1 MIKFKNFKKIGRALL
16 VTAFWLSVWAIA
28 AYRFGKPLLFP
39 SPVSVLKTLIELL
52 GTKEFYLATGNSL
65 ANILLGTV
73 SAILCA
79 CILVIIT
86 SRIHFVRDLIHPV
99 MAVVKATPVASFI
112 ILMLLFLGPIK
123 VPAFITFLIVLPIVW
138 TNLDQGVKS
147 IDPQLQEVAK
157 MYRFS
162 LAKRLC
168 VLIFPSVKPYFL
180 SACKT
185 AIGLAWKAG
194 VAAEIIAMPPKTI
207 GTMIG
212 EAKLYIMSAEMFAW
226 TLTVVLLS
234 LAIEFGVSY
243 LFSKLDASNVKKE
256 VIQDAKNN

>member
-1 MIKFKNFKKIGRALL
+1 MKTLKKIGRVLL
-16 VTAFWLSVWAIA
+16 VAAFWLGVWALA
-28 AYRFGKPLLFP
+28 AHNFGKPLLFP
-39 SPVSVLKTLIELL
+39 SPFSVLKTLGELL
-52 GTKEFYLATGNSL
+52 QTKEFYIATGTSL
-65 ANILLGTV
+65 GNILFGTIA
-73 SAILCA
+73 AIFCA
-79 CILVIIT
+79 CLLVIVT
-86 SRIHFVRDLIHPV
+86 SKIRFVRELIYPV

-112 ILMLLFLGPIK
+112 ILMLLFLGPVK

-138 TNLDQGVKS
+138 TNLDQGIQS
-147 IDPQLQEVAK
+147 IDKQLAEVAK
-157 MYRFS
+157 MYHFS
-162 LAKRLC
+162 LMKRLR

-234 LAIEFGVSY
+234 LVIEFAVTR
-243 LFSKLDASNVKKE
+243 LFAKLDTATSKKE
-256 VIQDAKNN
+256 VA

>member
-1 MIKFKNFKKIGRALL
+1 MQ
-16 VTAFWLSVWAIA
+16 
-28 AYRFGKPLLFP
+28 
-39 SPVSVLKTLIELL
+39 
-52 GTKEFYLATGNSL
+52 TKEFYIVTGRSL
-65 ANILLGTV
+65 SNILLGTL

-79 CILVIIT
+79 CILVVVT
-86 SRIHFVRDLIHPV
+86 SKIRFVHELIHPV

-112 ILMLLFLGPIK
+112 ILSLLFLGPVK

-147 IDPQLQEVAK
+147 IDPQLSEVVE

-162 LAKRLC
+162 LSKRLR
-168 VLIFPSVKPYFL
+168 VLIFPSIKPYFL

-194 VAAEIIAMPPKTI
+194 VAAEIIAMPRDTI

-234 LAIEFGVSY
+234 LVIEFGVSY
-243 LFSKLDASNVKKE
+243 LFKKLDGTIPAKE
-256 VIQDAKNN
+256 VA

>member
-1 MIKFKNFKKIGRALL
+1 MKTFKKIGRALL
-16 VTAFWLSVWAIA
+16 VAAFWLGVWAIA

-39 SPVSVLKTLIELL
+39 SPLSVLETLGKLL
-52 GTKEFYLATGNSL
+52 QTKEFYQITANSIG
-65 ANILLGTV
+65 NILLGTL

-79 CILVIIT
+79 CILAIVT
-86 SRIHFVRDLIHPV
+86 ARIRFIRELIHPI

-123 VPAFITFLIVLPIVW
+123 VPAFITFLIVLPVVW
-138 TNLDQGVKS
+138 TNLDQGIAS
-147 IDPQLQEVAK
+147 IDPQLVEVSK

-162 LAKRLC
+162 FGKRLR
-168 VLIFPSVKPYFL
+168 VLFFPSLKPYFL

-185 AIGLAWKAG
+185 SVGLAWKAG
-194 VAAEIIAMPPKTI
+194 VAAEIIAMPRRTI
-207 GTMIG
+207 GTQIG
-212 EAKLYIMSAEMFAW
+212 EAKLYIMTAEMFAW

-243 LFSKLDASNVKKE
+243 LFGKLSGRKMQKE
-256 VIQDAKNN
+256 VI

>member
-1 MIKFKNFKKIGRALL
+1 MKTLKKIGRALL
-16 VTAFWLSVWAIA
+16 VAAFWLGVWALA
-28 AYRFGKPLLFP
+28 AHKFGKPLLFP
-39 SPVSVLKTLIELL
+39 SPLSVLKTLGELL
-52 GTKEFYLATGNSL
+52 QTKEFYITTATSIG
-65 ANILLGTV
+65 NILLGTLTAMIFAV
-73 SAILCA
+73 V
-79 CILVIIT
+79 LVVLT
-86 SRIHFVRDLIHPV
+86 SHVRFLRELIHPV

-112 ILMLLFLGPIK
+112 ILMLLFLGPVKI
-123 VPAFITFLIVLPIVW
+123 PAFITFLIVLPIVW
-138 TNLDQGVKS
+138 TNLDAGIQS
-147 IDPQLQEVAK
+147 IDPKLEEVTK

-162 LAKRLC
+162 FKKRLR

-194 VAAEIIAMPPKTI
+194 VAAEIIAMPPQTI

-212 EAKLYIMSAEMFAW
+212 EAKLYIMSSEMFAW

-243 LFSKLDASNVKKE
+243 LFTKFDTTVKKE
-256 VIQDAKNN
+256 GV

>member
-1 MIKFKNFKKIGRALL
+1 MKTLKKIGRALL
-16 VTAFWLSVWAIA
+16 VAAFWLGVWALA
-28 AYRFGKPLLFP
+28 AHKFGKPLLFP
-39 SPVSVLKTLIELL
+39 SPLSVLKTLGELL
-52 GTKEFYLATGNSL
+52 QTKEFYITTATSIG
-65 ANILLGTV
+65 NILLGTLTAMLFAV
-73 SAILCA
+73 V
-79 CILVIIT
+79 LVVLT
-86 SRIHFVRDLIHPV
+86 SRLRFLRELIHPV

-112 ILMLLFLGPIK
+112 ILMLLFLGPVKI
-123 VPAFITFLIVLPIVW
+123 PAFITFLIVLPIVW
-138 TNLDQGVKS
+138 TNLDAGIQS
-147 IDPQLQEVAK
+147 IDPKLEEVTK

-162 LAKRLC
+162 LKKRLR

-194 VAAEIIAMPPKTI
+194 VAAEIIAMPPQTI

-212 EAKLYIMSAEMFAW
+212 EAKLYIMSSEMFAW

-243 LFSKLDASNVKKE
+243 IFSKFDAANVKKE
-256 VIQDAKNN
+256 VV

>member
-1 MIKFKNFKKIGRALL
+1 MKILIKIGRALL
-16 VTAFWLSVWAIA
+16 VAAFWIAVWALA
-28 AYRFGKPLLFP
+28 AHKFGKPLLFP
-39 SPVSVLKTLIELL
+39 SPISVLKTFGELL
-52 GTKEFYLATGNSL
+52 QTKEFYIVTGRSL
-65 ANILLGTV
+65 SNILLGTL

-79 CILVIIT
+79 CILVVVT
-86 SRIHFVRDLIHPV
+86 SKIRFLHELIHPV

-112 ILMLLFLGPIK
+112 ILSLLFLGPVK

-138 TNLDQGVKS
+138 TNLDQGIKS
-147 IDPQLQEVAK
+147 IDPQLSEVVQ

-162 LAKRLC
+162 LSKRLR
-168 VLIFPSVKPYFL
+168 VLIFPSIKPYFL

-194 VAAEIIAMPPKTI
+194 VAAEIIAMPRDTI

-234 LAIEFGVSY
+234 LVIEFGVSY
-243 LFSKLDASNVKKE
+243 LFKKLDGTIPAKE
-256 VIQDAKNN
+256 VA

>member
-1 MIKFKNFKKIGRALL
+1 MKTLKKIGRALL
-16 VTAFWLSVWAIA
+16 VAAFWVAVWAFA
-28 AYRFGKPLLFP
+28 AHQFGKPLLFP
-39 SPVSVLKTLIELL
+39 SPTSVMKTLGELL
-52 GTKEFYLATGNSL
+52 KTKEFYIATATSL
-65 ANILLGTV
+65 GNILFGT
-73 SAILCA
+73 LCA
-79 CILVIIT
+79 IAFACVLAVVT
-86 SRIHFVRDLIHPV
+86 SRIRFVRELIAPV

-112 ILMLLFLGPIK
+112 ILMLLFLGPVK
-123 VPAFITFLIVLPIVW
+123 VPSFITFLIVLPIVW
-138 TNLDQGVKS
+138 TNLDQGIKS
-147 IDPQLQEVAK
+147 IDPQLSQVAK

-162 LAKRLC
+162 LKKRLR

-180 SACKT
+180 SACRT

-234 LAIEFGVSY
+234 LAIETGVSY
-243 LFSKLDASNVKKE
+243 LFKRLDANRAKE
-256 VIQDAKNN
+256 VA

>member
-1 MIKFKNFKKIGRALL
+1 MKIAKKIGRSLL
-16 VTAFWLSVWAIA
+16 VAAFWLGVWALA
-28 AYRFGKPLLFP
+28 AHRFGKPLLFP
-39 SPVSVLKTLIELL
+39 SPLSVLKTLGELL
-52 GTKEFYLATGNSL
+52 GTKEFYIATGTSL
-65 ANILLGTV
+65 GNILFRTF
-73 SAILCA
+73 SAVLCA
-79 CILVIIT
+79 CFLVVLT
-86 SRIHFVRDLIHPV
+86 SKIRFIRELIHPV

-112 ILMLLFLGPIK
+112 ILMLLFLGPVK

-138 TNLDQGVKS
+138 TNLDEGIQN
-147 IDPQLQEVAK
+147 IDTQLREVAK

-162 LAKRLC
+162 LIKRLR
-168 VLIFPSVKPYFL
+168 VLVFPSVKPYFL

-194 VAAEIIAMPPKTI
+194 VAAEIIAMPPKAI

-234 LAIEFGVSY
+234 LAIEFGVSH
-243 LFSKLDASNVKKE
+243 LFAKLNGTKKQKE
-256 VIQDAKNN
+256 VI

>member
-1 MIKFKNFKKIGRALL
+1 MG
-16 VTAFWLSVWAIA
+16 VWAIA
-28 AYRFGKPLLFP
+28 AHRFGKPLLFP
-39 SPVSVLKTLIELL
+39 SPLSVLKTLGHLL
-52 GTKEFYLATGNSL
+52 QTRDFYIATGASL
-65 ANILLGTV
+65 WNILLGTL

-79 CILVIIT
+79 CILVMIT
-86 SRIHFVRDLIHPV
+86 ARVRFVRDLIHPV

-112 ILMLLFLGPIK
+112 ILMLLFLGPAK
-123 VPAFITFLIVLPIVW
+123 VPSFITFLIVLPIIW
-138 TNLDQGVKS
+138 TNLDQGIEN
-147 IDPQLQEVAK
+147 IDPQLAEVAK
-157 MYRFS
+157 IYRFS
-162 LAKRLC
+162 SVKRLR
-168 VLIFPSVKPYFL
+168 VLILPSLKPYFL

-234 LAIEFGVSY
+234 LVIEFGVSY
-243 LFSKLDASNVKKE
+243 LFTKLDSAKPQKE
-256 VIQDAKNN
+256 VL

>member
-1 MIKFKNFKKIGRALL
+1 LQ
-16 VTAFWLSVWAIA
+16 
-28 AYRFGKPLLFP
+28 
-39 SPVSVLKTLIELL
+39 
-52 GTKEFYLATGNSL
+52 TKEFYIVTGRSL
-65 ANILLGTV
+65 SNILLGTL

-79 CILVIIT
+79 CILVVVT
-86 SRIHFVRDLIHPV
+86 SKIRFVHELIHPV
-99 MAVVKATPVASFI
+99 MAVVKSTPVASFI
-112 ILMLLFLGPIK
+112 ILSLLFLGPVK

-147 IDPQLQEVAK
+147 IDPQLSEVAQ

-162 LAKRLC
+162 LSKRLR
-168 VLIFPSVKPYFL
+168 VLIFPSIKPYFL

-194 VAAEIIAMPPKTI
+194 VAAEIIAMPRDTI

-234 LAIEFGVSY
+234 LVIEFGFSY
-243 LFSKLDASNVKKE
+243 LFKKLDGTIPAKE
-256 VIQDAKNN
+256 VA

>member
-1 MIKFKNFKKIGRALL
+1 MKTLKKIGRALL
-16 VTAFWLSVWAIA
+16 VAAFWLCVWALA
-28 AYRFGKPLLFP
+28 AHQFGKPLLFP
-39 SPVSVLKTLIELL
+39 SPLSVIKTLGELL
-52 GTKEFYLATGNSL
+52 QTKEFYVATGTSL
-65 ANILLGTV
+65 GNILFGTL

-79 CILVIIT
+79 CFLVIVT
-86 SRIHFVRDLIHPV
+86 SKIRFVRELIHPV

-112 ILMLLFLGPIK
+112 ILMLLFLGPVK
-123 VPAFITFLIVLPIVW
+123 VPSFITFLIVLPIVW
-138 TNLDQGVKS
+138 TNLDEGIQN
-147 IDPQLQEVAK
+147 IDPQLTEVTK

-162 LAKRLC
+162 LSKRLR

-194 VAAEIIAMPPKTI
+194 VAAEIIAMPPNTI

-243 LFSKLDASNVKKE
+243 LFAKLDAVNTKKE
-256 VIQDAKNN
+256 VN